1 MVIQFII
8 GLIIGI
14 IIFLGGIYF
23 YSKHSDVS
31 TIRCPN
37 ILIQYGAK
45 YYLLNSKIARVPGV
59 NPIEFNTLEDYND
72 FLKWQHTVGIK
83 CPVLYVQ
90 KTYDAQGKRVFKI
103 RPNTNDIKG
112 GLPPSP
118 PTYVTTKSPE
128 TATINKSTV
137 SETIPK
143 CGTSTPEIPGHTSN
157 VMAQIWSYIN
167 EIPTKWSTTDQ
178 AVKKEE
184 PIANPKIANPIEY
197 PAELMPCP
205 KPTFTTLSD
214 DPMDVNWGGED
225 FTEKSV
231 KAGKYAGSEIT
242 TGPLK

>member
-8 GLIIGI
+8 GLLIGI
-14 IIFLGGIYF
+14 MIFLGGIYF
-23 YSKHSDVS
+23 YSKHSNVS
-31 TIRCPN
+31 SVRCPN

-103 RPNTNDIKG
+103 RPSTNDTKG

-118 PTYVTTKSPE
+118 PAYVTTKPPE
-128 TATINKSTV
+128 TTTINNSNVPT
-137 SETIPK
+137 
-143 CGTSTPEIPGHTSN
+143 CGSATPEVPGHSPN
-157 VMAQIWSYIN
+157 IMEQIWSYIN
-167 EIPTKWSTTDQ
+167 EIPNSWTTTDQ
-178 AVKKEE
+178 LAKKDVN
-184 PIANPKIANPIEY
+184 AKIEY

-205 KPTFTTLSD
+205 TPTFTTLSD

-242 TGPLK
+242 KGPLPLK